1 MAALNKKLMKHG
13 FKAEDEEV
21 GTVIE
26 FENRTYIVRDD
37 GDKKVFAEYT
47 EELDEESY
55 DDGDGDKKVAN
66 VDEAGPS
73 NKEKTTKTTKETKAT
88 KATKAIKEKQETKT
102 KETKTKETKT
112 KTTKTKATVKAT
124 EASEA
129 SDADKSD
136 DPVPTEEAT
145 VKEHPS
151 SDDNKADKAVKKT
164 TKKTVKKN
172 AKADKA
178 DKADTDSNQDTDAS
192 TDTTTKKKRRDPTKP
207 KRKRDKTCHNV
218 YVSEKM
224 FELAKTMPEL
234 SGRDRFREVNKM
246 WKEMPTDEKE
256 ERIAKYKM
264 ELAQRKAAEAVD
276 ASAEE
281 TEV

>member
-102 KETKTKETKT
+102 KETKTK
-112 KTTKTKATVKAT
+112 TTKTKATVKATEAT

>member
-37 GDKKVFAEYT
+37 VEKNVFAEYT